1 MTSTG
6 HGSAD
11 ATDLLPSV
19 ARALEPDVPD
29 LVRRVVDRI
38 LDAVPE
44 LGADVD
50 LRHATE
56 RSIEANIRRILSL
69 FADPDLPVDGPVPRE
84 ARELGTTLLRRGG
97 EPGTLVHAYLA
108 GQNAFLRAWIDELTQ
123 RAPPD
128 ADVIGM
134 VERSTDRLSGWI
146 DFAVE
151 RLMHE
156 WDAERERWVGGTL
169 ARRTELAH
177 ELLAGDGPGLETAS
191 RGLGYELDRCL
202 TAAVIWCGLDTDP
215 LDGPFAGLETAAETL
230 AAAVGAPRAL
240 TLPVGAGTLWA
251 WVGSAAAPD
260 LDVVEECLAS
270 TLPEDVGV
278 ALGTP
283 GTALAGFRRSHEEAL
298 WARRVAELGGTL
310 GVVRYDRVE
319 VVSLLAQDVDRLDR
333 FVDRTLGDLIADD
346 AATARVRETLLAW
359 LEEGGNARRAADRL
373 HTHKNTVLYRVQRA
387 RQILGHDPGDDRLA
401 LQLALVARS
410 RLRLADRTNTARQ
423 FGRAAVA
430 GARERA

>member
-6 HGSAD
+6 HRAAD
-11 ATDLLPSV
+11 ADLLPSV

-29 LVRRVVDRI
+29 LVRRVMDRI
-38 LDAVPE
+38 LDVVPE
-44 LGADVD
+44 LGADSD
-50 LRHATE
+50 LRTATE

-97 EPGTLVHAYLA
+97 EPGALVHAYLA
-108 GQNAFLRAWIDELTQ
+108 GQNAFLRAWIDELTR
-123 RAPPD
+123 RAPPE
-128 ADVIGM
+128 ADVIDM
-134 VERSTDRLSGWI
+134 VDRSTDRLSGWI

-169 ARRTELAH
+169 ARRTELAR
-177 ELLAGDGPGLETAS
+177 ELLGGEGPSLDTAS
-191 RGLGYELDRCL
+191 RGLGYELDRCV
-202 TAAVIWCGLDTDP
+202 TAAVIWCSTEMEP
-215 LDGPFAGLETAAETL
+215 MDGQFAGMEAAAEAL
-230 AAAVGAPRAL
+230 AAAAGAPRAL
-240 TLPVGAGTLWA
+240 SLPVGAGTMWT
-251 WVGSAAAPD
+251 WVGTPTAPELDAVGED
-260 LDVVEECLAS
+260 LERA
-270 TLPEDVGV
+270 LPDDVGL
-278 ALGTP
+278 ALGMP
-283 GTALAGFRRSHEEAL
+283 GPGLTGFRRSHEEAM

-310 GVVRYDRVE
+310 GLVRYDRVE
-319 VVSLLAQDVDRLDR
+319 VVSLLAQDMDRLDR
-333 FVDRTLGDLIADD
+333 FVERTLGDLTAED

-387 RQILGHDPGDDRLA
+387 RQILGHDPEDDRLA

-410 RLRLADRTNTARQ
+410 QLRLADRTNTAAR

-430 GARERA
+430 GARGPA